1 MVLLCDFV
9 PPCEI
14 MILFLRVPLLFRI
27 LKNSFLKRPKA
38 IFLIFLSI
46 AMGSAVATAF
56 LGIAGEISH
65 KMALELRSYGANI
78 LIEPSA
84 AEGGGF
90 LREEDLPKIKTVFW
104 KYNITGF
111 TPYLFGIAEFSAGG
125 RKERGVISGT
135 WFTKQLE
142 IPGEDVSI
150 QGIKGIAP
158 WWEVQG
164 RWPEAADEAIIG
176 AALAKRLNIS
186 SGSEITVT
194 VRGETRKFDIIGIV
208 TTGGYEE
215 EQLFAPLV
223 TVQSLLRQ
231 EGKISRV
238 QVSALTVPM
247 DDFGKKDPATMTKDE
262 FEKWYCTA
270 YVTSVAKN
278 VEEVMAGSRA
288 KPIWQIASAEG
299 ALLKKLNSV
308 MLLLTLLALGA
319 SATAVSTS
327 LMASMAE
334 RSPEIA
340 LMKAVGADRF
350 QISSIFIGE
359 TLIISLAGGVSG
371 YLIGGQLAE
380 LISRTVFNSTIASP
394 LWLFPTA
401 IISAFG
407 VAIAG
412 SVVPLR
418 RALLIEPV
426 RVLKG

>member
-1 MVLLCDFV
+1 V
-9 PPCEI
+9 
-14 MILFLRVPLLFRI
+14 LFRI

-38 IFLIFLSI
+38 VFLVFLSI
-46 AMGSAVATAF
+46 TMGAAVATAF

-78 LIEPSA
+78 LLEPSA
-84 AEGGGF
+84 VEGGGF

-111 TPYLFGIAEFSAGG
+111 TPYLFGVAEFSSGG
-125 RKERGVISGT
+125 KKERGVVSGT
-135 WFTKQLE
+135 WFAKTVDV
-142 IPGEDVSI
+142 PGEGPSL

-164 RWPEAADEAIIG
+164 RWPEAADEAIVG
-176 AALAKRLNIS
+176 AALARRLK
-186 SGSEITVT
+186 ITAGGEVT
-194 VRGETRKFDIIGIV
+194 AKVRDQNRQFRIVGVV
-208 TTGGYEE
+208 TTGGFEE
-215 EQLFAPLV
+215 EQLFAPLI
-223 TVQSLLRQ
+223 TVQELLQ
-231 EGKISRV
+231 QQGKVSRV
-238 QVSALTVPM
+238 LVSALTVPM
-247 DDFGKKDPATMTKDE
+247 DDFGKKDPASMTKDE
-262 FEKWYCTA
+262 YEKWFCTA

-308 MLLLTLLALGA
+308 MLFLTILALGA

-350 QISSIFIGE
+350 QISAIFIGE
-359 TLIISLAGGVSG
+359 TMIISAAGGVIG
-371 YLIGGQLAE
+371 YLLGDQLAGV
-380 LISRTVFNSTIASP
+380 ISRTVFNSTIISP

-401 IISAFG
+401 IISAFV

-412 SVVPLR
+412 SVAPLR
-418 RALLIEPV
+418 RALLVEPV

>member
-1 MVLLCDFV
+1 M
-9 PPCEI
+9 
-14 MILFLRVPLLFRI
+14 LFRI

-38 IFLIFLSI
+38 VFLIFLSV
-46 AMGSAVATAF
+46 AMGAAVATAF
-56 LGIAGEISH
+56 LGISGEISH

-78 LIEPSA
+78 LLEPSA
-84 AEGGGF
+84 VEGGGF
-90 LREEDLPKIKTVFW
+90 LREDDLPKIKTVFW

-111 TPYLFGIAEFSAGG
+111 APYLFGVADFSAGVK
-125 RKERGVISGT
+125 KERGVVSGT
-135 WFTKQLE
+135 WFAKQLE
-142 IPGEDVSI
+142 VPGEDPSV
-150 QGIKGIAP
+150 QGIRGIAP
-158 WWEVQG
+158 WWDVQG
-164 RWPEAADEAIIG
+164 DWPAGPDEAIIG
-176 AALAKRLNIS
+176 ATLAKRLGIAV
-186 SGSEITVT
+186 GKELEAT
-194 VRGETRKFDIIGIV
+194 VRGRTQRFHVVGVV

-223 TVQSLLRQ
+223 TVQSLLQ
-231 EGKISRV
+231 QQGKVSRV
-238 QVSALTVPM
+238 LVSALTVPM
-247 DDFGKKDPATMTKDE
+247 DDFGKKDPASMTKDE
-262 FEKWYCTA
+262 YEKWYCTA

-308 MLLLTLLALGA
+308 MLFLTILALCA

-350 QISSIFIGE
+350 QISTIFIGE
-359 TLIISLAGGVSG
+359 TLIISLAGGVIG
-371 YLIGGQLAE
+371 FLIGDQLSGV
-380 LISRTVFNSTIASP
+380 ISRTVFNSTIASP

-401 IISAFG
+401 IISAFI
-407 VAIAG
+407 VALAG
-412 SVVPLR
+412 SVAPLR
-418 RALLIEPV
+418 RALLVEPV

>member
-1 MVLLCDFV
+1 LNFLARCRLCGSNVFFKDCLV
-9 PPCEI
+9 
-14 MILFLRVPLLFRI
+14 LFRI

-38 IFLIFLSI
+38 VFLVFLSI
-46 AMGSAVATAF
+46 AMGAAVATAF

-78 LIEPSA
+78 LLEPSA
-84 AEGGGF
+84 VEGGGF

-111 TPYLFGIAEFSAGG
+111 TPYLFGVAEFSSGG
-125 RKERGVISGT
+125 KRERGVVSGT
-135 WFTKQLE
+135 WFAKQLE
-142 IPGEDVSI
+142 VTGEDPSI

-158 WWEVQG
+158 WWDVKG
-164 RWPEAADEAIIG
+164 RWPAGPDEAIVG
-176 AALAKRLNIS
+176 AALAKRLGVVAGN
-186 SGSEITVT
+186 EVETK
-194 VRGETRKFDIIGIV
+194 VRSRTRQFRVVGVV

-215 EQLFAPLV
+215 EQLFAPLA
-223 TVQSLLRQ
+223 TVQELLQ
-231 EGKISRV
+231 QQGKVSRV
-238 QVSALTVPM
+238 LVSALTVPM
-247 DDFGKKDPATMTKDE
+247 DDFGNKDPAKMTKDE
-262 FEKWYCTA
+262 YEKWYCTA

-308 MLLLTLLALGA
+308 MLFLTILALCA

-350 QISSIFIGE
+350 QISAIFIGE
-359 TLIISLAGGVSG
+359 TLIISIAGGVVG
-371 YLIGGQLAE
+371 YLLGNQLAE
-380 LISRTVFNSTIASP
+380 IISRTVFNSTIVSP

-401 IISAFG
+401 IISAFV

-426 RVLKG
+426 TVLKG

>member
-1 MVLLCDFV
+1 M
-9 PPCEI
+9 
-14 MILFLRVPLLFRI
+14 LFRI

-38 IFLIFLSI
+38 VFLVFLSI
-46 AMGSAVATAF
+46 TMGAAVATAF

-78 LIEPSA
+78 LLEPSA
-84 AEGGGF
+84 VEGGGF

-111 TPYLFGIAEFSAGG
+111 TPYLFGVAEFSSGG
-125 RKERGVISGT
+125 KKERGVVSGT
-135 WFTKQLE
+135 WFAKTVDV
-142 IPGEDVSI
+142 PGEGPSL

-164 RWPEAADEAIIG
+164 RWPEAADEAIVG
-176 AALAKRLNIS
+176 AALARRLK
-186 SGSEITVT
+186 ITAGGEVT
-194 VRGETRKFDIIGIV
+194 AKVRDQNRQFRIVGVV
-208 TTGGYEE
+208 TTGGFEE
-215 EQLFAPLV
+215 EQLFAPLI
-223 TVQSLLRQ
+223 TVQELLQ
-231 EGKISRV
+231 QQGKVSRV
-238 QVSALTVPM
+238 LVSALTVPM
-247 DDFGKKDPATMTKDE
+247 DDFGKKDPASMTKDE
-262 FEKWYCTA
+262 YEKWFCTA

-308 MLLLTLLALGA
+308 MLFLTILALGA

-350 QISSIFIGE
+350 QISAIFIGE
-359 TLIISLAGGVSG
+359 TMIISAAGGVIG
-371 YLIGGQLAE
+371 YLLGDQLAGV
-380 LISRTVFNSTIASP
+380 ISRTVFNSTIISP

-401 IISAFG
+401 IISAFV

-412 SVVPLR
+412 SVAPLR
-418 RALLIEPV
+418 RALLVEPV

>member
-1 MVLLCDFV
+1 MLT
-9 PPCEI
+9 
-14 MILFLRVPLLFRI
+14 RI

-38 IFLIFLSI
+38 ILLVFLSI
-46 AMGSAVATAF
+46 TMGAAVATAF
-56 LGIAGEISH
+56 LGIAGEVSH

-78 LIEPSA
+78 LLEPA
-84 AEGGGF
+84 ALEGGGF

-111 TPYLFGIAEFSAGG
+111 TPYLFGVAELTVGG
-125 RKERGVISGT
+125 RREQGVIAGT
-135 WFTKQLE
+135 WFNKLLE
-142 IPGEDVSI
+142 VPGEDPSS
-150 QGIKGIAP
+150 QGVKVIAP
-158 WWEVQG
+158 WWDLQG
-164 RWPEAADEAIIG
+164 RWPESADEAIVG
-176 AALAKRLNIS
+176 ATLAKRLGIAP
-186 SGSEITVT
+186 GSDLEAK
-194 VRGETRKFDIIGIV
+194 VRGRAHHFTVSGIV
-208 TTGGYEE
+208 TTGGFEE

-223 TVQSLLRQ
+223 TVQALLQ
-231 EGKISRV
+231 KPEKVSRV
-238 QVSALTVPM
+238 LVSALTVPM
-247 DDFGKKDPATMTKDE
+247 DDFGRKDPATMTKDE
-262 FEKWYCTA
+262 YEKWYCTA

-299 ALLKKLNSV
+299 ALLTKLNSV
-308 MLLLTLLALGA
+308 MLLLTILALGA

-334 RSPEIA
+334 RSREIA

-350 QISSIFIGE
+350 QISSIFMGE
-359 TLIISLAGGVSG
+359 TLIISVGGGIVG
-371 YLIGGQLAE
+371 FLIGDQLAE

-401 IISAFG
+401 IVSALF

-412 SVVPLR
+412 SIAPLR
-418 RALLIEPV
+418 RALRIETV

>member
-1 MVLLCDFV
+1 ML
-9 PPCEI
+9 I
-14 MILFLRVPLLFRI
+14 RI

-38 IFLIFLSI
+38 VFLVFLSI
-46 AMGSAVATAF
+46 AMGAAVATAF
-56 LGIAGEISH
+56 LGIAGEVSH

-78 LIEPSA
+78 LLEPSA
-84 AEGGGF
+84 VEGGGF
-90 LREEDLPKIKTVFW
+90 LREEDLPKIKSVFW

-111 TPYLFGIAEFSAGG
+111 TPYLFGLAEFSAGAH
-125 RKERGVISGT
+125 RERGVVSGT
-135 WFTKQLE
+135 WFSKELE
-142 IPGEDVSI
+142 VPGEDTST

-158 WWEVQG
+158 WWEVNG
-164 RWPEAADEAIIG
+164 RWPEAADEAIVG
-176 AALAKRLNIS
+176 ASLAKRLQLAP
-186 SGSEITVT
+186 GSEVTTT
-194 VRGETRKFDIIGIV
+194 VRGRSQRFTVCGVV
-208 TTGGYEE
+208 TTGGFEE

-223 TVQSLLRQ
+223 TVQELLQQQGRV
-231 EGKISRV
+231 SRV
-238 QVSALTVPM
+238 LVSALTVPM
-247 DDFGKKDPATMTKDE
+247 DDFGRKDPNTMTKEE

-270 YVTSVAKN
+270 YVTSIAKN

-299 ALLKKLNSV
+299 ALLTKLNSV

-327 LMASMAE
+327 LMASIAE

-350 QISSIFIGE
+350 QVSAIFIGE
-359 TLIISLAGGVSG
+359 TLVISLLGGVLG
-371 YLIGGQLAE
+371 YLIGDQLAQ
-380 LISRTVFNSTIASP
+380 LISRLVFNSTIVSP

-401 IISAFG
+401 LISAFV
-407 VAIAG
+407 VALAG
-412 SVVPLR
+412 SVAPLR

>member
-1 MVLLCDFV
+1 M
-9 PPCEI
+9 
-14 MILFLRVPLLFRI
+14 LFRI

-38 IFLIFLSI
+38 VFLVFLSI
-46 AMGSAVATAF
+46 TMGAAVATAF

-78 LIEPSA
+78 LLEPSA
-84 AEGGGF
+84 VEGGGF

-125 RKERGVISGT
+125 KRERGIVSGT
-135 WFTKQLE
+135 WFTKQVE
-142 IPGEDVSI
+142 VPGEDPSI

-158 WWEVQG
+158 WWDVQG
-164 RWPEAADEAIIG
+164 RWPEDASEAIVG
-176 AALAKRLNIS
+176 AALAKRLKLAPGN
-186 SGSEITVT
+186 EVT
-194 VRGETRKFDIIGIV
+194 TSVQGRSQQFRIVGVV
-208 TTGGYEE
+208 TTGGFEE

-223 TVQSLLRQ
+223 TVQSLLQ
-231 EGKISRV
+231 QPGKISRV
-238 QVSALTVPM
+238 LVSALTVPM
-247 DDFGKKDPATMTKDE
+247 DDFGKKDPATMSKDE
-262 FEKWYCTA
+262 YEKWYCTA

-278 VEEVMAGSRA
+278 LEEVMAGGRA

-299 ALLKKLNSV
+299 SLLKKLNGV
-308 MLLLTLLALGA
+308 MIFLTLLALGA
-319 SATAVSTS
+319 AATAVSTS

-340 LMKAVGADRF
+340 LMKAIGADRL
-350 QISSIFIGE
+350 QISAIFIGE
-359 TLIISLAGGVSG
+359 TLIISLCGGLVG
-371 YLIGGQLAE
+371 YLIGDQLAE
-380 LISRTVFNSTIASP
+380 FISRMVFNSTSASP

-401 IISAFG
+401 IISALV

-412 SVVPLR
+412 SVTPLR

>member
-1 MVLLCDFV
+1 V
-9 PPCEI
+9 
-14 MILFLRVPLLFRI
+14 LFRI

-38 IFLIFLSI
+38 VFLVFLSI
-46 AMGSAVATAF
+46 AMGAAVATAF

-78 LIEPSA
+78 LLEPSA
-84 AEGGGF
+84 IEGGGF
-90 LREEDLPKIKTVFW
+90 LREDDLPKIKTVFW

-111 TPYLFGIAEFSAGG
+111 TPYLFGVAEFSAGG
-125 RKERGVISGT
+125 KKERGVVTGT

-142 IPGEDVSI
+142 IPGEDASI

-158 WWEVQG
+158 WWDVQG
-164 RWPEAADEAIIG
+164 RWPEDADEAIVG
-176 AALAKRLNIS
+176 AALAKRLKIAPGGEVN
-186 SGSEITVT
+186 TM
-194 VRGETRKFDIIGIV
+194 VRGRNQAFRIVGVV

-223 TVQSLLRQ
+223 TVQSLLQ
-231 EGKISRV
+231 QQDKVSRV
-238 QVSALTVPM
+238 LVSALTVPM
-247 DDFGKKDPATMTKDE
+247 DDFGKKDPASMTKE
-262 FEKWYCTA
+262 EYEKWYCTA

-299 ALLKKLNSV
+299 SLLKKLNSV
-308 MLLLTLLALGA
+308 MLLLTILALVA

-340 LMKAVGADRF
+340 LMKAVGADRL
-350 QISSIFIGE
+350 QISAIFVGE
-359 TLIISLAGGVSG
+359 TLIISIAGGVIG
-371 YLIGGQLAE
+371 YLIGDQLAGI
-380 LISRTVFNSTIASP
+380 ISRTVFSSSIVSP

-401 IISAFG
+401 IISAFV
-407 VAIAG
+407 VALAG
-412 SVVPLR
+412 SIAPLR

>member
-1 MVLLCDFV
+1 V
-9 PPCEI
+9 
-14 MILFLRVPLLFRI
+14 LFRI

-111 TPYLFGIAEFSAGG
+111 TPYLFGIAEFSAGN
-125 RKERGVISGT
+125 RKERGVVAGA

-142 IPGEDVSI
+142 IPGEDISI

-164 RWPEAADEAIIG
+164 RWPEDADEAIIG
-176 AALAKRLNIS
+176 AALAKRLK
-186 SGSEITVT
+186 ITPGGEVST
-194 VRGETRKFDIIGIV
+194 LVRGGSQRFRIVGVV
-208 TTGGYEE
+208 TTGSYEE

-223 TVQSLLRQ
+223 TVQSLLQ
-231 EGKISRV
+231 LPGKVSRV

-247 DDFGKKDPATMTKDE
+247 DDFGMKDPAKMTKDE
-262 FEKWYCTA
+262 YEKWYCTA

-359 TLIISLAGGVSG
+359 TLIISLAGGVVG
-371 YLIGGQLAE
+371 YLLGDQLAE
-380 LISRTVFNSTIASP
+380 TISRTVFNSTIASP

-401 IISAFG
+401 IISALI
-407 VAIAG
+407 VSIAG
-412 SVVPLR
+412 SVAPLR
-418 RALLIEPV
+418 RALLVEPV
-426 RVLKG
+426 TVLKG

>member
-1 MVLLCDFV
+1 M
-9 PPCEI
+9 
-14 MILFLRVPLLFRI
+14 FLV
-27 LKNSFLKRPKA
+27 
-38 IFLIFLSI
+38 FLSI
-46 AMGSAVATAF
+46 AMGAAVATAF

-78 LIEPSA
+78 LLEPSA
-84 AEGGGF
+84 VEGGGF

-111 TPYLFGIAEFSAGG
+111 TPYLFGITEFSAGG
-125 RKERGVISGT
+125 KKERGVIAGT
-135 WFTKQLE
+135 WFAKQLE
-142 IPGEDVSI
+142 VPGEEASV

-164 RWPEAADEAIIG
+164 RWPENADEAIIG
-176 AALAKRLNIS
+176 AALAKRLKIVP
-186 SGSEITVT
+186 G
-194 VRGETRKFDIIGIV
+194 GEVSALLKGRSQNFHVAGVV

-223 TVQSLLRQ
+223 TVQSLLQ
-231 EGKISRV
+231 QQGKVSRV

-262 FEKWYCTA
+262 YEKWYCTA

-308 MLLLTLLALGA
+308 MLFLTILALGA
-319 SATAVSTS
+319 SAASVSTS

-359 TLIISLAGGVSG
+359 TLIISVAGGIIG
-371 YLIGGQLAE
+371 YLLGNQLAQV
-380 LISRTVFNSTIASP
+380 ISRSVFNSTIASP

-401 IISAFG
+401 IISALV

-412 SVVPLR
+412 SIAPLR
-418 RALLIEPV
+418 RALLVEPV

>member
-1 MVLLCDFV
+1 M
-9 PPCEI
+9 
-14 MILFLRVPLLFRI
+14 
-27 LKNSFLKRPKA
+27 
-38 IFLIFLSI
+38 
-46 AMGSAVATAF
+46 
-56 LGIAGEISH
+56 
-65 KMALELRSYGANI
+65 
-78 LIEPSA
+78 
-84 AEGGGF
+84 
-90 LREEDLPKIKTVFW
+90 
-104 KYNITGF
+104 
-111 TPYLFGIAEFSAGG
+111 
-125 RKERGVISGT
+125 
-135 WFTKQLE
+135 
-142 IPGEDVSI
+142 
-150 QGIKGIAP
+150 
-158 WWEVQG
+158 QG
-164 RWPEAADEAIIG
+164 RWPEAADEAIVG
-176 AALAKRLNIS
+176 AALAKRLKVVP
-186 SGSEITVT
+186 GGEVTTT
-194 VRGETRKFDIIGIV
+194 VRGRTQQFRVVGIV

-223 TVQSLLRQ
+223 TVQSLLQ
-231 EGKISRV
+231 QQGKVSRV
-238 QVSALTVPM
+238 LVSALTVPM
-247 DDFGKKDPATMTKDE
+247 DEFGKKDPAIMTKDE
-262 FEKWYCTA
+262 YEKWYCTA

-308 MLLLTLLALGA
+308 MLLLTVLALGA

-350 QISSIFIGE
+350 QISAIFIGE
-359 TLIISLAGGVSG
+359 TLIISVAGGVIG
-371 YLIGGQLAE
+371 YLLGDQLAE

-401 IISAFG
+401 IISAFV

-412 SVVPLR
+412 SVAPLR

>member
-1 MVLLCDFV
+1 V
-9 PPCEI
+9 
-14 MILFLRVPLLFRI
+14 LFRI

-38 IFLIFLSI
+38 VLLILLSI
-46 AMGSAVATAF
+46 TMGAAVATAF
-56 LGIAGEISH
+56 LGIVGEVSH
-65 KMALELRSYGANI
+65 KMAMELRSYGANI
-78 LIEPSA
+78 LLEPSA
-84 AEGGGF
+84 VEGGGF

-111 TPYLFGIAEFSAGG
+111 TPYLFGVAEFSAGG
-125 RKERGVISGT
+125 KRERGIVSGT
-135 WFTKQLE
+135 WFNKQLE
-142 IPGEDVSI
+142 VEGEEASV
-150 QGIKGIAP
+150 QGIKVIAP
-158 WWEVQG
+158 WWDIQG
-164 RWPEAADEAIIG
+164 TWPTAADEAIVG
-176 AALAKRLNIS
+176 AALAKRLGVGVGKDVDAS
-186 SGSEITVT
+186 
-194 VRGETRKFDIIGIV
+194 VRGRTQRFRVAGIV

-223 TVQSLLRQ
+223 TAQGLLQ
-231 EGKISRV
+231 QPGKVSRV
-238 QVSALTVPM
+238 LVSALTVPM
-247 DDFGKKDPATMTKDE
+247 DDFGRKDPAAMTKEE

-299 ALLKKLNSV
+299 ALLTKLNSV
-308 MLLLTLLALGA
+308 MIFLTVLALGA
-319 SATAVSTS
+319 AATAVSTS

-350 QISSIFIGE
+350 QISTIFLGE
-359 TLIISLAGGVSG
+359 TLIISIAGGIIG
-371 YLIGGQLAE
+371 YLIGDQFGVI
-380 LISRTVFNSTIASP
+380 ISRTVFNSTIISP

-401 IISAFG
+401 ILSAFT

-412 SVVPLR
+412 SVAPLR

>member
-1 MVLLCDFV
+1 M
-9 PPCEI
+9 
-14 MILFLRVPLLFRI
+14 LFRI
-27 LKNSFLKRPKA
+27 LKNSFLKRPKSV
-38 IFLIFLSI
+38 FLVFLSI
-46 AMGSAVATAF
+46 AMGAAVATAF

-78 LIEPSA
+78 LLEPSA
-84 AEGGGF
+84 AQGGGF

-111 TPYLFGIAEFSAGG
+111 TPYLFGVADFSAGG
-125 RKERGVISGT
+125 KKERGIVSGT
-135 WFTKQLE
+135 WFAKQLE
-142 IPGEDVSI
+142 VPGEEPSF

-158 WWEVQG
+158 WWDVQG
-164 RWPEAADEAIIG
+164 GWPTGPDEAIIG
-176 AALAKRLNIS
+176 ATLAKRL
-186 SGSEITVT
+186 GVAVGKVLDATVHGQT
-194 VRGETRKFDIIGIV
+194 QRFHIVGVV

-223 TVQSLLRQ
+223 TVQSLLQ
-231 EGKISRV
+231 QPGKVSRV

-247 DDFGKKDPATMTKDE
+247 DDFGKKDPASMTKE
-262 FEKWYCTA
+262 EYEKWYCTA

-299 ALLKKLNSV
+299 SLLKKLNSV
-308 MLLLTLLALGA
+308 MLLLTMLALVA

-340 LMKAVGADRF
+340 LMKAIGADRY
-350 QISSIFIGE
+350 QIGAIFIGE
-359 TLIISLAGGVSG
+359 TLIISIAGGVTG
-371 YLIGGQLAE
+371 YLIGDQLAGI
-380 LISRTVFNSTIASP
+380 ISRTVFNSSIISP

-401 IISAFG
+401 IISAFV
-407 VAIAG
+407 VALAG
-412 SVVPLR
+412 SVAPLR

-426 RVLKG
+426 KVLKG

>member
-1 MVLLCDFV
+1 MLL
-9 PPCEI
+9 
-14 MILFLRVPLLFRI
+14 RI

-38 IFLIFLSI
+38 VFLVFLSI
-46 AMGSAVATAF
+46 AMGAAVATAF
-56 LGIAGEISH
+56 LGIVGEVSH

-78 LIEPSA
+78 LLEPSA

-90 LREEDLPKIKTVFW
+90 LREEDLPRIKTVFW

-111 TPYLFGIAEFSAGG
+111 TPYLFGISEFSAGG
-125 RKERGVISGT
+125 TSERGVVSGT
-135 WFTKQLE
+135 WFAKQLE
-142 IPGEDVSI
+142 VAGEDPSV

-158 WWEVQG
+158 WWDVQG
-164 RWPEAADEAIIG
+164 RWPEAADEAIVG
-176 AALAKRLNIS
+176 AALAKRLKIAP
-186 SGSEITVT
+186 GGVVTAT
-194 VRGETRKFDIIGIV
+194 VRGRSQQFRIAGIV

-223 TVQSLLRQ
+223 TVQSLLQ
-231 EGKISRV
+231 QQGKVSRV
-238 QVSALTVPM
+238 LVSALTVPM
-247 DDFGKKDPATMTKDE
+247 DEFGKKDPALMTKDE
-262 FEKWYCTA
+262 YEKWYCTA

-308 MLLLTLLALGA
+308 MLLLTVLALGA

-340 LMKAVGADRF
+340 LMKAVGADRY
-350 QISSIFIGE
+350 QVSAIFIGE
-359 TLIISLAGGVSG
+359 TLIISVAGGVIG
-371 YLIGGQLAE
+371 YLIGDQLAE
-380 LISRTVFNSTIASP
+380 IISRTVFNSTIASP

-401 IISAFG
+401 IISAFV
-407 VAIAG
+407 VAITG
-412 SVVPLR
+412 SVAPLR
-418 RALLIEPV
+418 RALLVEPV

>member
-1 MVLLCDFV
+1 MLL
-9 PPCEI
+9 
-14 MILFLRVPLLFRI
+14 RI

-38 IFLIFLSI
+38 VFLVFLSI
-46 AMGSAVATAF
+46 AMGAAVATAF
-56 LGIAGEISH
+56 LGITGEVSH

-78 LIEPSA
+78 LLEPSA
-84 AEGGGF
+84 VEAGGF

-111 TPYLFGIAEFSAGG
+111 TPYLFGVAEFSAGG
-125 RKERGVISGT
+125 KKERGVISGT
-135 WFTKQLE
+135 WFAKQLE
-142 IPGEDVSI
+142 VPGEDPSI
-150 QGIKGIAP
+150 QGIQGIAP
-158 WWEVQG
+158 WWDVQG
-164 RWPEAADEAIIG
+164 RWPEAADEAIVG
-176 AALAKRLNIS
+176 AALAKRLKIA
-186 SGSEITVT
+186 SGSDVT
-194 VRGETRKFDIIGIV
+194 TIVRGQNQKFRVVGIV

-223 TVQSLLRQ
+223 TVQSLLQ
-231 EGKISRV
+231 QQGKVSRV
-238 QVSALTVPM
+238 LVSALTVPM
-247 DDFGKKDPATMTKDE
+247 DEFGKKDPATMSKDE

-270 YVTSVAKN
+270 YVTSIAKN

-308 MLLLTLLALGA
+308 MIFLTVLALGA
-319 SATAVSTS
+319 SAISVSTS

-340 LMKAVGADRF
+340 LMKAVDADRF
-350 QISSIFIGE
+350 QISAIFIGE
-359 TLIISLAGGVSG
+359 TLIISVAGGVLG
-371 YLIGGQLAE
+371 YLLGDQLAE
-380 LISRTVFNSTIASP
+380 VISRTVFNSTIASP

-401 IISAFG
+401 IISALF

-412 SVVPLR
+412 SVAPLR

>member
-1 MVLLCDFV
+1 
-9 PPCEI
+9 
-14 MILFLRVPLLFRI
+14 
-27 LKNSFLKRPKA
+27 
-38 IFLIFLSI
+38 
-46 AMGSAVATAF
+46 MGAAVATAF
-56 LGIAGEISH
+56 LGISGEISH

-84 AEGGGF
+84 VEGGGF

-111 TPYLFGIAEFSAGG
+111 TPYLFGIAEFTSGG
-125 RKERGVISGT
+125 KSERGIVSGT
-135 WFTKQLE
+135 WFNKDLE
-142 IPGEDVSI
+142 VPGEDTTE
-150 QGIKGIAP
+150 QGVRIIAP
-158 WWEVQG
+158 WWDVQG
-164 RWPEAADEAIIG
+164 RWPAAADEAIVG
-176 AALAKRLNIS
+176 AALAKRLKVSI
-186 SGSEITVT
+186 GSEVGAA
-194 VRGETRKFDIIGIV
+194 VRGHTQRFRVSGVV

-223 TVQSLLRQ
+223 TVQSLLQ
-231 EGKISRV
+231 QQGKVSRV

-262 FEKWYCTA
+262 YEKWYCTA
-270 YVTSVAKN
+270 YVTAVAKN

-299 ALLKKLNSV
+299 ALLTKLNSV
-308 MLLLTLLALGA
+308 MHFLTILALCA

-334 RSPEIA
+334 RSREIA

-350 QISSIFIGE
+350 QISAIFLGE
-359 TLIISLAGGVSG
+359 TLIISLAGGVVG
-371 YLIGGQLAE
+371 YLLGDQLAQI
-380 LISRTVFNSTIASP
+380 ISRTIFNSTIVSP

-401 IISAFG
+401 IISALV

-412 SVVPLR
+412 SIAPLR

-426 RVLKG
+426 TVLKG